1 MDYIYLLKEREFI
14 KTGENIFK
22 IGRSSQFNDKRIKQY
37 PKGSMILLMIFC
49 GNSKQIEIFLIN
61 KFKEIFIQRKDI
73 GVEYFEGCLF
83 KMREIIIEN
92 LIKLDNLTIE
102 KFKQESL
109 NKLNKTNDNIEV
121 IISEKKRIDEL
132 NELKIKSILEKE
144 NRKEEKR
151 KKKEEINKLIE
162 ERKKYRE
169 ERKKEII
176 EKLTIKE
183 DDDLDKLDIIDK
195 ILPWFKETYEQT
207 NDKEFIRIKKICDD
221 FLRSSFCIK
230 LSRVVREKY
239 NKNFFL
245 NYFDSNIFF
254 REFYADRCNNIRSV
268 IKGWKVKINDEQNE
282 K

>member
-14 KTGENIFK
+14 KTGEDIFK

-37 PKGSMILLMIFC
+37 PKGSMVLLMIFC

-92 LIKLDNLTIE
+92 IIKLDNLTIE

-109 NKLNKTNDNIEV
+109 NKLNNTNDNIEV

-144 NRKEEKR
+144 NKKEEKR
-151 KKKEEINKLIE
+151 KKREEINKLIE

-169 ERKKEII
+169 ERRKEII
-176 EKLTIKE
+176 EKLTIKKY
-183 DDDLDKLDIIDK
+183 DDLDKLDIIDE
-195 ILPWFKETYEQT
+195 ILPWFKETYERT
-207 NDKEFIRIKKICDD
+207 NDKEFIKVKEICDD
-221 FLRSSFCIK
+221 FSKSSFCIN
-230 LSRVVREKY
+230 LSRAGREKY
-239 NKNFFL
+239 NKTFFF
-245 NYFDSNIFF
+245 NYFNSNIFF
-254 REFYADRCNNIRSV
+254 REFYADRCYNIRSV

>member
-1 MDYIYLLKEREFI
+1 
-14 KTGENIFK
+14 
-22 IGRSSQFNDKRIKQY
+22 
-37 PKGSMILLMIFC
+37 MIFC

-144 NRKEEKR
+144 NKKEEKR

-169 ERKKEII
+169 ERRKEII
-176 EKLTIKE
+176 EKLTIKKY
-183 DDDLDKLDIIDK
+183 DDLDKLDIIDE
-195 ILPWFKETYEQT
+195 ILTWFKETYERT
-207 NDKEFIRIKKICDD
+207 NDKEFIKVKKICDD
-221 FLRSSFCIK
+221 FSRSSFCIN
-230 LSRVVREKY
+230 LSRAGREKY
-239 NKNFFL
+239 NKTFFF
-245 NYFDSNIFF
+245 NYFNSNLYF

-282 K
+282 N

>member
-14 KTGENIFK
+14 KTGEDIFK

-37 PKGSMILLMIFC
+37 PKGSMVLLMIFC

-73 GVEYFEGCLF
+73 GVEYFEGCLL

-92 LIKLDNLTIE
+92 IIKLDNLTIE
-102 KFKQESL
+102 KFKQESI
-109 NKLNKTNDNIEV
+109 NKLNKITENIEV

-144 NRKEEKR
+144 NKKEEKR
-151 KKKEEINKLIE
+151 KKREEINKLKE
-162 ERKKYRE
+162 ERKKNRE
-169 ERKKEII
+169 ERRKEII
-176 EKLTIKE
+176 EKLTIKKY
-183 DDDLDKLDIIDK
+183 DDLDKLDIIDE
-195 ILPWFKETYEQT
+195 ISPWFKETYERT
-207 NDKEFIRIKKICDD
+207 NDKEFIKVQKICDD
-221 FLRSSFCIK
+221 FLKSSFCIK

-239 NKNFFL
+239 NKKFFL

-282 K
+282 N

>member
-14 KTGENIFK
+14 KTGEDIFK

-37 PKGSMILLMIFC
+37 PKGSMVLLMIFC

-73 GVEYFEGCLF
+73 GVEYFEGCLL

-92 LIKLDNLTIE
+92 IIKLDNLTIE

-121 IISEKKRIDEL
+121 IISEKKRI

-144 NRKEEKR
+144 NKKEEKR

-207 NDKEFIRIKKICDD
+207 NDKEFIRNHVE
-221 FLRSSFCIK
+221 K
-230 LSRVVREKY
+230 LTS
-239 NKNFFL
+239 
-245 NYFDSNIFF
+245 
-254 REFYADRCNNIRSV
+254 
-268 IKGWKVKINDEQNE
+268 
-282 K
+282 

>member
-14 KTGENIFK
+14 KTGEDIFK
-22 IGRSSQFNDKRIKQY
+22 MGRSSQFNDKRIKQY
-37 PKGSMILLMIFC
+37 PKGSMVLLMIFC

-144 NRKEEKR
+144 NKKEEKR
-151 KKKEEINKLIE
+151 KKREEINKLIE

-169 ERKKEII
+169 ERRKEII
-176 EKLTIKE
+176 EKLTIKKY
-183 DDDLDKLDIIDK
+183 DDLDKLDIIDE
-195 ILPWFKETYEQT
+195 ILTWFKETYERT
-207 NDKEFIRIKKICDD
+207 NDKEFIKVKKICDD
-221 FLRSSFCIK
+221 FSRSSFCIN
-230 LSRVVREKY
+230 LSRAGREKY
-239 NKNFFL
+239 NKTFFF
-245 NYFDSNIFF
+245 NYFNSNLYF

-282 K
+282 N